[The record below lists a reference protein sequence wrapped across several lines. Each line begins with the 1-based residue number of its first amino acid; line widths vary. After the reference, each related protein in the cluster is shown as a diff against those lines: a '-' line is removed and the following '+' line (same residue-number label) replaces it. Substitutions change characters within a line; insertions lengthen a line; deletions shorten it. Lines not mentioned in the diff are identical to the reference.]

1 MRKLPARHPICC
13 YRRADAR
20 VSFPP
25 RDAVRPRAGVHSSES
40 NHMESSNVLG
50 TLWAAFGMT
59 AYYIALVWINT
70 LLGIFL
76 TPLFLIPLTWLQDRV
91 LLRRRGEKP
100 RDPRLAH

>member
-1 MRKLPARHPICC
+1 VPASI
-13 YRRADAR
+13 
-20 VSFPP
+20 
-25 RDAVRPRAGVHSSES
+25 SSES

-59 AYYIALVWINT
+59 AYYMALVWINT

-91 LLRRRGEKP
+91 MLGRRGP
-100 RDPRLAH
+100 APSAPAARPAR

>member
-1 MRKLPARHPICC
+1 
-13 YRRADAR
+13 
-20 VSFPP
+20 
-25 RDAVRPRAGVHSSES
+25 
-40 NHMESSNVLG
+40 MESHNVLG

-91 LLRRRGEKP
+91 MLNRRGRP
-100 RDPRLAH
+100 VTPVAPAARPAR